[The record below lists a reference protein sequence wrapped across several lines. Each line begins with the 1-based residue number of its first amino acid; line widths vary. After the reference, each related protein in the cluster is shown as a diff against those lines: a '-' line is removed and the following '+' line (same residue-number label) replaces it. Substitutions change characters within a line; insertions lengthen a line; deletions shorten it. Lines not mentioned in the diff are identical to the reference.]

1 MIDQFL
7 FSMAS
12 LFTNIPVGGRL
23 KLFLQNPWILDTVQ
37 GISLDFLTT
46 PVQSNLTNLYFYK
59 KAVQDA
65 EVMNVVKKNAG
76 CPADTMGDSFIS
88 NIFCVQK
95 KGGGKR
101 PVINL
106 KRLNEFLR
114 YEHFKMEGIHLLN
127 DLLLPKDWMV

>member
-1 MIDQFL
+1 MN
-7 FSMAS
+7 
-12 LFTNIPVGGRL
+12 TPVGGGL

-46 PVQSNLTNLYFYK
+46 PVQSNLPNLYFHK

-88 NIFCVQK
+88 NIFLRSKERGWSKTGYQSEK
-95 KGGGKR
+95 IER
-101 PVINL
+101 IL
-106 KRLNEFLR
+106 KVRELQDGRNSSSE
-114 YEHFKMEGIHLLN
+114 
-127 DLLLPKDWMV
+127 